1 MFLLFLSEAL
11 IRVMAESGIE
21 FLGFVKAGFPSPASD
36 YLEPALDFNELLKK
50 HPNATFCMRV
60 QGESMVDAFIPHGA
74 IVVVDRAIQPV
85 NNSVVVVTLDGE
97 RMIKHLVRTRDG
109 IFLLPANDKY
119 KSIKI
124 EEHMDFSVWGTV
136 THVLI
141 DVFKP
146 RL

>member
-1 MFLLFLSEAL
+1 MADTIWLLPTVS
-11 IRVMAESGIE
+11 
-21 FLGFVKAGFPSPASD
+21 AGFPSPASD
-36 YLEPALDFNELLKK
+36 YLEPDLDFNQLLKK
-50 HPNATFCMRV
+50 NPAATFCLKV
-60 QGESMVDAFIPHGA
+60 QGESMIDACIPHGS
-74 IVVVDRAIQPV
+74 IVVVDRSIQPV
-85 NNSVVVVTLDGE
+85 NNSIVVVTLDGE

-119 KSIKI
+119 RSIRI
-124 EEHMDFSVWGTV
+124 EEGMDFSVWGTV